1 MCGFFGVFNFRN
13 NPIIHK
19 DKVLFGL
26 NEIKYR
32 GPDAT
37 NTIKGDFFL
46 IGHNRLRIIDLSIT
60 SDQPFYSYCRN
71 YAIIFNGEIY
81 NHKDLSNK
89 YLLHKKLRTNS
100 DTEILLELLIRFKEK
115 ILNEIIGMFSFVFID
130 IRNKEILISRD
141 NYGIKPFYYYA
152 DNDEN
157 LWVSSEPKCFKIL
170 GSSRTRNIERYI
182 NYSLGVVMD
191 EKENTFFS
199 KIKQLPPGHFC
210 KYRGSKIIFEKYS
223 SRMKSI
229 YDPKMSFQDYTKLLS
244 KSIKRHLISDVNICL
259 FFSGGIDSSILV
271 PFIKDI
277 IKKPNLIT
285 AILDENTNLGKNY
298 INSLLDK
305 YHLKTEFINCNYLQS
320 QLPSLYEM
328 LDIFDEPFNPGENSY
343 KDYHLFK
350 YANQKNYKVVL
361 EGQGADELFWGYGRY
376 TSLLIENLILK
387 GDFTNLNKLFS
398 ESQLNKKSLIYS
410 FLYKYFKRINSY
422 NKRNYLLRYRFE
434 KQKEI
439 IENFNLNLN
448 FDCNMDPRLK
458 NLYQFRQFDIDSK
471 LQRVLRFK
479 DRISMQ
485 NSIELRT
492 PYLDQELFESFKL
505 TSLSHV
511 FNNYS
516 QKSYSKKL
524 FQDQYQNIKILKKNS
539 FLKSS
544 SKKKSLT
551 NYFEKELIQE
561 LEYSAF
567 KMFKEFFGKNE
578 MNNIMKVF
586 NLHNRIYARSL
597 VASAHYFLE

>member
-1 MCGFFGVFNFRN
+1 M
-13 NPIIHK
+13 
-19 DKVLFGL
+19 
-26 NEIKYR
+26 
-32 GPDAT
+32 
-37 NTIKGDFFL
+37 
-46 IGHNRLRIIDLSIT
+46 
-60 SDQPFYSYCRN
+60 
-71 YAIIFNGEIY
+71 
-81 NHKDLSNK
+81 
-89 YLLHKKLRTNS
+89 
-100 DTEILLELLIRFKEK
+100 
-115 ILNEIIGMFSFVFID
+115 
-130 IRNKEILISRD
+130 
-141 NYGIKPFYYYA
+141 
-152 DNDEN
+152 
-157 LWVSSEPKCFKIL
+157 
-170 GSSRTRNIERYI
+170 
-182 NYSLGVVMD
+182 
-191 EKENTFFS
+191 
-199 KIKQLPPGHFC
+199 
-210 KYRGSKIIFEKYS
+210 
-223 SRMKSI
+223 
-229 YDPKMSFQDYTKLLS
+229 
-244 KSIKRHLISDVNICL
+244 
-259 FFSGGIDSSILV
+259 
-271 PFIKDI
+271 
-277 IKKPNLIT
+277 
-285 AILDENTNLGKNY
+285 
-298 INSLLDK
+298 
-305 YHLKTEFINCNYLQS
+305 
-320 QLPSLYEM
+320 
-328 LDIFDEPFNPGENSY
+328 
-343 KDYHLFK
+343 
-350 YANQKNYKVVL
+350 
-361 EGQGADELFWGYGRY
+361 
-376 TSLLIENLILK
+376 
-387 GDFTNLNKLFS
+387 NKLFS

-458 NLYQFRQFDIDSK
+458 SLYQFRQFDIDSK

-544 SKKKSLT
+544 SKKKSLK

-578 MNNIMKVF
+578 MINIMKVF